1 MDDWPLSRDNIEPS
15 SDWGILSHGGWKGV
29 FLVVVAI
36 AWWITGLDGKL
47 SKDVAE
53 VILDVT
59 WVLDSMVKA
68 LKLDQNRGHREA
80 PTSDQPLKRKA
91 APAFDAPASEPKA
104 KKKKAGRT

>member
-1 MDDWPLSRDNIEPS
+1 M
-15 SDWGILSHGGWKGV
+15 

-68 LKLDQNRGHREA
+68 LKLDQNRGRREA
-80 PTSDQPLKRKA
+80 PTSGQLLKRKA
-91 APAFDAPASEPKA
+91 APAFDAPTSEPKA